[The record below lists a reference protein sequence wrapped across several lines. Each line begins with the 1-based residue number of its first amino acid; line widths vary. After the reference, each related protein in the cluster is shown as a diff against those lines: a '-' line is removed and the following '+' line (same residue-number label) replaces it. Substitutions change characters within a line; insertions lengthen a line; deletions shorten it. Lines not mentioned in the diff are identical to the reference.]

1 MTGAP
6 DSPDRMPCPH
16 GARSDRQARFGSHLL
31 PARIRA
37 VGLLLG
43 IFALLAPL
51 HASALDTR
59 EFTLDNGLKGIVVRE
74 TKAPV
79 VIVQVWYRVGSADE
93 KPGKTGLSH
102 MLEHMMF
109 QGTESVPP
117 EQFSR
122 IIAREGGEDNAST
135 TTDYTMYYVKLASD
149 RLELALK
156 LEADRMRGL
165 KLSEEE
171 FKSENLVVREERR
184 MRTDADPNQRMLERY
199 RALVFGDHPY
209 GRPVIGA
216 MQEIEGLTLADL
228 SAWYQT
234 YYAPNNATLVVV
246 GDVDPEATENLVRK
260 HFTPLP
266 AQPEIPKPHLP
277 DPPRRETPARLE
289 VIDKAARLPVWMA
302 AYTVPSLAM
311 TRDSN
316 DAMALDI
323 LAAVLGGGG
332 TSRLHNRL
340 IREEALA
347 VSVSSSYSGHAMSW
361 EQFSL
366 SAMPKA
372 GADLQEIEK
381 AMFAEVERLQKEP
394 VPVRELEKAQNGL
407 IAERVFTMDSIDHIA
422 WVIGRMSLNGLDWR
436 TMFDDYPARV
446 RAVTSADLQRV
457 ATRHLQPERLTVGI
471 LKP

>member
-1 MTGAP
+1 MR
-6 DSPDRMPCPH
+6 D
-16 GARSDRQARFGSHLL
+16 RFGSYPP
-31 PARIRA
+31 PARIRG
-37 VGLLLG
+37 VGFVVAML
-43 IFALLAPL
+43 AWLAPAA
-51 HASALDTR
+51 ASALDTR
-59 EFTLDNGLKGIVVRE
+59 EFTLDNGLKGIVARE
-74 TKAPV
+74 SKAPV

-109 QGTESVPP
+109 QGTETVPP

-149 RLELALK
+149 RLELALR

-165 KLSEEE
+165 KLAEEE

-216 MQEIEGLTLADL
+216 MNEIEALTLTDL
-228 SAWYQT
+228 ASWYQT

-246 GDVDPEATENLVRK
+246 GDVDLEATEKLVRNY
-260 HFTPLP
+260 FSPLP
-266 AQPEIPKPHLP
+266 AQPEIPRPRLP

-289 VIDKAARLPVWMA
+289 VIDKAAKLPIWMA
-302 AYTVPSLAM
+302 GYTVPSLAM
-311 TRDSN
+311 TPDSN

-323 LAAVLGGGG
+323 LAAVLGGGN

-340 IREEALA
+340 IREQALA
-347 VSVSSSYSGHAMSW
+347 VSASCSYSGHALSW

-372 GADLQEIEK
+372 GTDLKAIEA
-381 AMFAEVERLQKEP
+381 AMFTEVERLQKEP
-394 VPVRELEKAQNGL
+394 VPARELEKAQNGL
-407 IAERVFTMDSIDHIA
+407 IAERVYTMDSIDHIA
-422 WVIGRMSLNGLDWR
+422 WVIGRMSLNGVNWR
-436 TMFDDYPARV
+436 VMFDDYPARV

-457 ATRHLQPERLTVGI
+457 ATRYLQPERLTVGI